1 MGGQG
6 VRCVPRCALCAAR
19 RGQRAYVPIMG
30 IRVAES
36 RAGSLFHCFSERDAP
51 GCGGMEQ
58 ELLGVARTAGA
69 GL

>member
-6 VRCVPRCALCAAR
+6 VRCVPHCAR
-19 RGQRAYVPIMG
+19 RGAASALTFPSWGYEWLRA
-30 IRVAES
+30 EQDLCS
-36 RAGSLFHCFSERDAP
+36 TDCFSERDAP